1 MGSMSV
7 ALSELGYSIVA
18 HTLYRSVSYYSLRV
32 SAESFSFS
40 LCLDA
45 AALQAVSATKPPA
58 GLPAGKK
65 CSFMTTKNEVKVSAY
80 FSYIGCFP
88 ASFACTFSQI

>member
-45 AALQAVSATKPPA
+45 AALQAVSAKTA
-58 GLPAGKK
+58 
-65 CSFMTTKNEVKVSAY
+65 
-80 FSYIGCFP
+80 
-88 ASFACTFSQI
+88 ASFRRNLAFPSHIKQ